1 MDMAEDKPQAA
12 TTAEPMVGTVRTF
25 DPDAGEG
32 LIVADEG
39 GEYYVHASKVEHD
52 GYPPLSDGQKVQ
64 FYPAQGAKGPAALK
78 VKVVA
83 G

>member
-1 MDMAEDKPQAA
+1 MADQKPEAA
-12 TTAEPMVGTVRTF
+12 TTDKPMVGTVRTF

-52 GYPPLSDGQKVQ
+52 GYPPLRDGQKVE
-64 FYPAQGAKGPAALK
+64 FYPASGAKGPAALK
-78 VKVVA
+78 VKVLA